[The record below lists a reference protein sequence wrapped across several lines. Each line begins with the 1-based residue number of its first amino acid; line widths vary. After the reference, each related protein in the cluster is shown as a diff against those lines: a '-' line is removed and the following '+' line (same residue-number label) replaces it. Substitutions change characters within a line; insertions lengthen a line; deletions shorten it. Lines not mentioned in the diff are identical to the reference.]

1 MVVRYDEL
9 GTLADLILLLRGEKQ
24 HLILVIVK
32 FLLLA
37 GEQKNL
43 RIGLVHGLNGIPDIG
58 PVYYLLGQVAIVR
71 L

>member
-9 GTLADLILLLRGEKQ
+9 GPFLDWILLRGEK
-24 HLILVIVK
+24 HLILVNVK

-37 GEQKNL
+37 GQQDDL
-43 RIGLVHGLNGIPDIG
+43 RVGLVHGLDGVPNVG
-58 PVYYLLGQVAIVR
+58 PVDDLLGQVAIVR